1 MKTIIL
7 HGRLRR
13 LFGEKFDLDINTPS
27 EAIRAL
33 GVQIK
38 GFNLALRKGEYH
50 VMRGRRSLCLAE
62 TDMNLNGCCELHIVP
77 ATRGSK
83 RQGILK
89 VILGV
94 ALIGVGF
101 AVAGWSFGG
110 MANVAFGSITAGN
123 LVAMGA
129 GMLFNGLGQMLSP
142 TPQVDT
148 NEGAATRQSYIFTG
162 AENVTQEGNII
173 PVVYGVAWSGSLVL
187 SAGNDVEEVA

>member
-13 LFGEKFDLDINTPS
+13 LFGEKFDMDIHTPS

-83 RQGILK
+83 RQGLLK

-101 AVAGWSFGG
+101 AVGLGTTIGGGLFAGMTGKMFL
-110 MANVAFGSITAGN
+110 T
-123 LVAMGA
+123 MGA
-129 GMLFNGLGQMLSP
+129 GMFLNGLGQMLSP
-142 TPQVDT
+142 TPQVDS
-148 NEGAATRQSYIFTG
+148 NEGAATRQSYMFTG

-187 SAGNDVEEVA
+187 SAGNDVEEVR